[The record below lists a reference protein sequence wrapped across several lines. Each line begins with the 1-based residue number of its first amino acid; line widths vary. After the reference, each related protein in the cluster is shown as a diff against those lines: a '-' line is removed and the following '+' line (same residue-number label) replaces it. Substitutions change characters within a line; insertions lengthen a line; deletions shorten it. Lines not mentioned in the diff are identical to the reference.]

1 MVASLSDSRK
11 TKCHKPIIVVPFSD
25 PRAMSVAENQ
35 LQVILDQF
43 DMIND
48 VAFIQ
53 KKKTDGSDV

>member
-1 MVASLSDSRK
+1 
-11 TKCHKPIIVVPFSD
+11 
-25 PRAMSVAENQ
+25 MSVAENQ

-43 DMIND
+43 DMVND

>member
-11 TKCHKPIIVVPFSD
+11 TKCHNPIIVVPFSD

-43 DMIND
+43 DMVND

-53 KKKTDGSDV
+53 KKKN